1 MLAARLTRRELVR
14 LAGALAAAVACRTAE
29 QTVIPSASPAA
40 PSPPIASPTAAA
52 PTPIPPGPGIL
63 IRAGAMA
70 DGRSATA
77 QRNVSLLIR
86 AGRIAYLGPRDGE
99 PDVRNTEVLNAPG
112 DTIVPGLI
120 DCHAHLTGPGGPDYL
135 ARLQDPD
142 AILLAR
148 AVENARIL
156 VRTGVL
162 AARDVGAARSVNLV
176 ARDQLR
182 GRRDAPLILAAGT
195 WIGRRGRYIPFA
207 VQVDSAEE
215 LRQAVV
221 AQLDAGADLVKVA
234 LDGATG
240 SAATFSAAEL
250 RPAVEA
256 VHARGKRIAA
266 HAQGLGSRTGADAGF
281 DSIDHGYVID
291 ADTAAR
297 MRPRTAL
304 VTTLSVPVAF
314 NNPRELEL
322 GLASVRSAR
331 AAGVRIATGTDFG
344 GGPAPVGNFAQEVE
358 LLVRAGLP
366 PHEAL
371 ASATWIAGEVLGVP
385 QAGTLAIGAPADCV
399 LVGGDPLSDPG
410 ALRRVTAVFRNGE
423 RAT

>member
-1 MLAARLTRRELVR
+1 MRAARLTRRELLR
-14 LAGALAAAVACRTAE
+14 LGGALAAAVACRAAE
-29 QTVIPSASPAA
+29 EPAPSASAAVVTPAA
-40 PSPPIASPTAAA
+40 TPSPVASPASL
-52 PTPIPPGPGIL
+52 PPPGIL
-63 IRAGAMA
+63 IRAGAAA
-70 DGRSATA
+70 DGRAATS
-77 QRNVSLLIR
+77 QRNVSLLVR
-86 AGRIAYLGPRDGE
+86 DGRVAYLGPRDGE
-99 PDVRNTEVLNAPG
+99 PDVRNTELLDAPG
-112 DTIVPGLI
+112 ATIVPGLI
-120 DCHAHLTGPGGPDYL
+120 DCHAHLTGPGGRDYL

-162 AARDVGAARSVNLV
+162 AARDVGAARSMNLV
-176 ARDQLR
+176 ARDRLR

-207 VQVDSAEE
+207 VQVDGAEE
-215 LRQAVV
+215 LRQAVI

-240 SAATFSAAEL
+240 SAATFTAAEL

-266 HAQGLGSRTGADAGF
+266 HAQGLGARVGADAGF

-314 NNPRELEL
+314 NAPRDLEL
-322 GLASVRSAR
+322 GLASVRAAR

-344 GGPAPVGNFAQEVE
+344 GGPARAGNFAQEVE

-371 ASATWIAGEVLGVP
+371 ASATWVAGEVLGVAG
-385 QAGTLAIGAPADCV
+385 AGTLASGAPADLV
-399 LVGGDPLSDPG
+399 LVDGDPLSDVA
-410 ALRRVTAVFRNGE
+410 ALRNIVAVFRDG
-423 RAT
+423 RRVV

>member
-1 MLAARLTRRELVR
+1 VLAARLSRRELVR
-14 LAGALAAAVACRTAE
+14 LAAALAAAVACRSAE
-29 QTVIPSASPAA
+29 QGPGPSASPVTTTPAA
-40 PSPPIASPTAAA
+40 PSPTTATPT
-52 PTPIPPGPGIL
+52 TPPPARGIL
-63 IRAGAMA
+63 IRAGGFA
-70 DGRSATA
+70 DGRSASP

-86 AGRIAYLGPRDGE
+86 AGRIAYIGPRDSE
-99 PDVRNTEVLNAPG
+99 PDIRNTELLDAAG
-112 DTIVPGLI
+112 DTLVPGLI
-120 DCHAHLTGPGGPDYL
+120 DCHAHLTGSGGPDYL

-148 AVENARIL
+148 AVQNARIL

-162 AARDVGAARSVNLV
+162 AARDVGGARSMNLQ

-182 GRRDAPLILAAGT
+182 GRPDAPLILAAGT
-195 WIGRRGRYIPFA
+195 WIGRRGRYVPFA

-215 LRQAVV
+215 LLQAVL

-234 LDGATG
+234 LDGGTG
-240 SAATFSAAEL
+240 SAATFSVAEL

-266 HAQGLGSRTGADAGF
+266 HAQGLGSRAGADAGF

-291 ADTAAR
+291 AETAAR
-297 MRPRTAL
+297 MLPRTAL

-322 GLASVRSAR
+322 GLASVRAAR

-344 GGPAPVGNFAQEVE
+344 GGPAPAGNFAQEVE
-358 LLVRAGLP
+358 LLVRAGLA

-385 QAGTLAIGAPADCV
+385 QAGTLAVGAPADCV
-399 LVGGDPLSDPG
+399 LVGGDPLADAG
-410 ALRRVTAVFRNGE
+410 ALRRITAVFRDGE
-423 RAT
+423 RVV

>member
-1 MLAARLTRRELVR
+1 MATPATTSAPLA
-14 LAGALAAAVACRTAE
+14 
-29 QTVIPSASPAA
+29 
-40 PSPPIASPTAAA
+40 
-52 PTPIPPGPGIL
+52 PGVL
-63 IRAGAMA
+63 IRAAGSA
-70 DGRSATA
+70 DGRSAAA
-77 QRNVSLLIR
+77 QREVSLLIR
-86 AGRIAYLGPRDGE
+86 AGRIAYLGPRDSE
-99 PDVRNTEVLNAPG
+99 PDVRNTEIVNAPG
-112 DTIVPGLI
+112 ATIIPGLI
-120 DCHAHLTGPGGPDYL
+120 DCHAHLTGPGGLDYL

-162 AARDVGAARSVNLV
+162 AARDVGAARSMNLR

-195 WIGRRGRYIPFA
+195 WIGRRDRYIPFA

-240 SAATFSAAEL
+240 SVATFSVAEL

-256 VHARGKRIAA
+256 AHARGKRIAA
-266 HAQGLGSRTGADAGF
+266 HAQGLGSRVGAEAGF
-281 DSIDHGYVID
+281 DSIDHGYLID

-297 MRPRTAL
+297 MSTRTAL

-314 NNPRELEL
+314 NNARELEM
-322 GLASVRSAR
+322 GLASVRAAR

-344 GGPAPVGNFAQEVE
+344 GGPARAGNFAQEVE

-371 ASATWIAGEVLGVP
+371 ASASWIAGEVLGIP
-385 QAGTLAIGAPADCV
+385 YAGTLAIGAPADIV
-399 LVGGDPLSDPG
+399 LVDGDPLSDVG
-410 ALRRVTAVFRNGE
+410 ALRRITAVFRDGE
-423 RAT
+423 RVV

>member
-1 MLAARLTRRELVR
+1 MRLAA
-14 LAGALAAAVACRTAE
+14 ALAAAVACRAVE
-29 QTVIPSASPAA
+29 GPRGASPSPAPAA
-40 PSPPIASPTAAA
+40 AATPAPASPTLA
-52 PTPIPPGPGIL
+52 PASASPPGPGVL
-63 IRAGAMA
+63 IRAGGLA
-70 DGRSATA
+70 DGRSPTA

-99 PDVRNTEVLNAPG
+99 PDIRNTELLEVPG
-112 DTIVPGLI
+112 ATIVPGLI
-120 DCHAHLTGPGGPDYL
+120 DCHAHLTGPGGLDYL

-162 AARDVGAARSVNLV
+162 AARDVGAARGVNLR

-182 GRRDAPLILAAGT
+182 GQREAPLILAAGT

-207 VQVDSAEE
+207 VQVDSAEQ
-215 LRQAVV
+215 LREAAI

-250 RPAVEA
+250 RPAIDA

-266 HAQGLGSRTGADAGF
+266 HAQGLGSRVGAEAGF

-291 ADTAAR
+291 AETAR
-297 MRPRTAL
+297 LMRGRTAL

-322 GLASVRSAR
+322 GLASVRAAR

-344 GGPAPVGNFAQEVE
+344 GGPARAGNFAGEVE

-385 QAGTLAIGAPADCV
+385 QAGTLAVGAPADCV
-399 LVGGDPLSDPG
+399 LVGGDPLADVG
-410 ALRRVTAVFRNGE
+410 ALRNITAVFRAGE
-423 RAT
+423 RLA